1 MAGKMSVDGISRR
14 DFLRVG
20 AGAGLAAA
28 VSPAALAGAVR
39 KPAEGK
45 PVRVGCI
52 GVGGRG
58 RHLLGHVLAIPGVEV
73 AAICDLDR
81 GNREAAAA
89 AVEKAFGTKP
99 ETMGEDPYTYR
110 KLLAREDLHAVVIAT
125 PCYWHGTMYV
135 DALNAGMNFYGEKP
149 LAITAGELKAVLEA
163 YQGHRDVAVQIGFQW
178 GAHPGRRRLFK
189 LVQDGAIGELLDG
202 QAQRPNGWD
211 GHGGW
216 YADRTKSG
224 DWMLEQA
231 VHEFNLI
238 WSVVG
243 THPVRA
249 YTAGRSGIIPGRDT
263 TNYYTTILEYPGRLV
278 LRYSH
283 SWIAVPDFPSGGLY
297 INITG
302 TKGAINVMDAYIQL
316 REKPAGGEARIAGE
330 GGGDTREHMTNFF
343 DCVRA
348 GTPQEVYCGIPNG
361 AGASIIGLMIRQSL
375 EMKRP
380 VTFEETLRD
389 SRKPPVPPA

>member
-1 MAGKMSVDGISRR
+1 MVDIGRR
-14 DFLRVG
+14 EFLRIG

-28 VSPAALAGAVR
+28 VAGPAALAAGR
-39 KPAEGK
+39 RPAEGK

-58 RHLLGHVLAIPGVEV
+58 QHLLGHVMAVPGVEV
-73 AAICDLDR
+73 VAICDIDR
-81 GNREAAAA
+81 GNREGAAETVA
-89 AVEKAFGTKP
+89 KAFGTKP
-99 ETMGEDPYTYR
+99 EVLGEGPYEYR
-110 KLLAREDLHAVVIAT
+110 KLLAREDIHAVVIAT

-135 DALNAGMNFYGEKP
+135 DALNAGMHFYGEKP
-149 LAITAGELKAVLEA
+149 LAIAAGELKAVLEA
-163 YQGHRDVAVQIGFQW
+163 YQAHKDVAVQIGFQW
-178 GAHPGRRRLFK
+178 GAHPGRRELFK
-189 LVQDGAIGELLDG
+189 LVQDGAIGELLEG

-216 YADRTKSG
+216 YADRAKSG

-243 THPVRA
+243 AHPVRA
-249 YTAGRSGIIPGRDT
+249 YTAGRTGVIPGRNT
-263 TNYYTTILEYPGRLV
+263 TNYYTTILEYPGKLI

-283 SWIAVPDFPSGGLY
+283 GWIAVPDFPTGGLY
-297 INITG
+297 INFTG

-316 REKPAGGEARIAGE
+316 REKPAAGAARIQAQ
-330 GGGDTREHMTNFF
+330 GGGDTREHMANFF
-343 DCVRA
+343 DCVKA
-348 GTPQEVYCGIPNG
+348 GTPEKTYCGVANG

-375 EMKRP
+375 EEKRP

-389 SRKPPVPPA
+389 GRRPPVPAA